1 MYRQSLTT
9 VALFLSSTAD
19 GQSGCTRF
27 ATLPVGNDI
36 KCPLFQSSE
45 AHCHVATGAA
55 RTQHTAAGSK

>member
-9 VALFLSSTAD
+9 VALFLVSVAD
-19 GQSGCTRF
+19 GQGGCTRF

-45 AHCHVATGAA
+45 ADCHAATGAIKNKLLL
-55 RTQHTAAGSK
+55 GI